1 MEQATGGHPTYLV
14 RGTCLASSGWF
25 LVGSKDKIKKAAS
38 YYSGPCQFG
47 TIVTEVIIWLPRLL
61 LEVAA

>member
-38 YYSGPCQFG
+38 YYSGPCSFK
-47 TIVTEVIIWLPRLL
+47 TIFEYIMCSF
-61 LEVAA
+61 